1 MKNSIIKFSLIVFT
15 SCALLSCGGSD
26 GDNSGGGGE
35 EIFDPTKASLIF
47 PDNNEECTAGVV
59 VSNTQAKVNFD
70 WNKADHTNSY
80 DLFIKNLNTNTTEEF
95 STSSDNLEVTIQRG
109 TPYSWYVVS
118 KSNETTTTATSETW
132 KFYLAGEGVEN
143 YAPFPAELK
152 TPTNGASIA
161 SAAVTIEWA
170 GGDVDND
177 IKEFDVYLDTN
188 ASPST
193 KLTTTSNEKLENQS
207 VAAGTTYYWKVV
219 THDDHGNTSTSEVYS
234 FTTD

>member
-1 MKNSIIKFSLIVFT
+1 MKSLIKIYSIIAFV

-26 GDNSGGGGE
+26 GGNSGGEEE
-35 EIFDPTKASLIF
+35 EIFDPTKATLVF

-80 DLFIKNLNTNTTEEF
+80 NLFIKNLNTNTTEEF
-95 STSSDNLEVTIQRG
+95 SATSDNLEVTIDRG

-118 KSNETTTTATSETW
+118 KSNKTTTTATSETW

-152 TPTNGASIA
+152 SPTNGASIS
-161 SAAVTIEWA
+161 SATVTIEWTS
-170 GGDVDND
+170 GDVDND

-188 ASPST
+188 ALPST
-193 KLTTTSNEKLENQS
+193 KLTTTSSQKLEDQN
-207 VAAGTTYYWKVV
+207 VNTGTTYYWKVV